1 MNRFIMKNA
10 PPLTKKSAQTNTR
23 TAAKNGAAKN
33 RATQLERTT
42 LHEDILSHIKRNLPK
57 PQADGGLK
65 MHSKE
70 ERALQF
76 FPGDRKRLR
85 KKQNKLPKGNTEN
98 NYDENN
104 LIDDFPSL
112 PYINIPRIKYA
123 QLYVDNVLIFPDE
136 DVQKIFLELNDV
148 IVLIPEISAR
158 TYMLTQDRYK
168 KSNGVLVC
176 CPKCKTNTNVKPLG
190 FARHTFRVYDI
201 NAVFNAI
208 SYEYK
213 CCKCKVNDT
222 TSGSSGSN
230 MLGGSIYTTSKFT
243 SIDVIDTF
251 ASISIL
257 KRAKCSMT
265 YDLMRKCFVANGPAH
280 LVEEVQRLYNE
291 KRRHKELQLRAFVH
305 RQRIRKKLNNVMD
318 EWKDL
323 GITNFTITIAKEIFK
338 ETINACKE
346 DMKAFFLRSKK
357 TWSIHGDGTYKF
369 VLSTGNKNCVLYIIT
384 NSYRSI
390 LGYFVVPTESS
401 EHLRPAFHF
410 IQRKDPNTK
419 IEAVFM
425 DDDRLFSMLR
435 EEFPGVT
442 CLLDIFHVTARI
454 LKVMRGDDCD
464 AAKVRVKLNA
474 VFYGEFP
481 SFEAC
486 KELYLKHA
494 TEEAIAEANNNAVG
508 DVAQV
513 MKSLIR
519 RNNIIGLDTAY
530 DKAKSK
536 TYRQNIRRAPLNK
549 LVMIANMEEF
559 IKFLVGNY
567 EKFKG
572 ATNISQN
579 AIKAAKQQLEY
590 IKKGYCSPPESWG
603 NDKLFYKIGE
613 RGPKTHLQ
621 KWGKVFGTSGVES
634 INVSVS
640 SMAHG
645 ISGMNDLTAGNR
657 IAVNLYNQE
666 YERRIVLGANK
677 RTYIS
682 VPPREFKHYFLH
694 RHANMLHKDL
704 YGKNKFDIPDLAI
717 LKKQRIKFGY
727 DYMKDNFHEQLSRI
741 LNRDKDAY
749 ISMTD
754 LGLGTNNN
762 NEGKMMMVMK
772 DNNNNDNNNNNN
784 NNNAKKRAAVKNVKH
799 KRKIRRLTN
808 WEAGQDGAKLTK
820 DEEVLVYNK
829 LGLAMMKVQLKQ
841 LKKDDIGAWVYKEC
855 TVAFLVNDGLPTRQ
869 RKNIRGSINIRKIEE
884 ICNRKLSVGE
894 PLETTNK
901 GVRISIDELSIDG
914 IKKLTKKN
922 ALKLCQFHKIS
933 NATSNARMA
942 KNNNSRKLCYIEALC
957 EYKINKKK

>member
-10 PPLTKKSAQTNTR
+10 PPPTKKSAQTNTR
-23 TAAKNGAAKN
+23 TTAKNGAAKN

-57 PQADGGLK
+57 PQADGRLK

-76 FPGDRKRLR
+76 LPGDRKRSR
-85 KKQNKLPKGNTEN
+85 IKMNKLLKD

-123 QLYVDNVLIFPDE
+123 HLYVDNVGIFPNE

-176 CPKCKTNTNVKPLG
+176 CPKCNTNSNVKPVG

-201 NAVFNAI
+201 NAVYNAI
-208 SYEYK
+208 TYEYK
-213 CCKCKVNDT
+213 CQRCKKVNDS

-243 SIDVIDTF
+243 SIDVIDEF

-291 KRRHKELQLRAFVH
+291 KHRHKELQLRAFVH
-305 RQRIRKKLNNVMD
+305 QQRIQKKLNIIME
-318 EWKDL
+318 EWVDL
-323 GITNFTITIAKEIFK
+323 GITKFTSTIAKEIFK
-338 ETINACKE
+338 ETINSCKD

-357 TWSIHGDGTYKF
+357 TWSLHGDGTYKF

-401 EHLRPAFHF
+401 EHLRPAFYF

-435 EEFPGVT
+435 EVFPGVK

-486 KELYLKHA
+486 KELVDKYA

-519 RNNIIGLDTAY
+519 RNSSKPIGLDTAY

-536 TYRQNIRRAPLNK
+536 TYRQNIRRAPLNR
-549 LVMIANMEEF
+549 LTMTANMKEF
-559 IKFLVGNY
+559 IKFLTYNY

-603 NDKLFYKIGE
+603 MINCFIKLVNKVQKHICKNGE
-613 RGPKTHLQ
+613 R
-621 KWGKVFGTSGVES
+621 
-634 INVSVS
+634 
-640 SMAHG
+640 
-645 ISGMNDLTAGNR
+645 
-657 IAVNLYNQE
+657 Y
-666 YERRIVLGANK
+666 
-677 RTYIS
+677 
-682 VPPREFKHYFLH
+682 
-694 RHANMLHKDL
+694 
-704 YGKNKFDIPDLAI
+704 
-717 LKKQRIKFGY
+717 
-727 DYMKDNFHEQLSRI
+727 
-741 LNRDKDAY
+741 
-749 ISMTD
+749 
-754 LGLGTNNN
+754 
-762 NEGKMMMVMK
+762 
-772 DNNNNDNNNNNN
+772 
-784 NNNAKKRAAVKNVKH
+784 
-799 KRKIRRLTN
+799 
-808 WEAGQDGAKLTK
+808 
-820 DEEVLVYNK
+820 LVHQ
-829 LGLAMMKVQLKQ
+829 V
-841 LKKDDIGAWVYKEC
+841 
-855 TVAFLVNDGLPTRQ
+855 
-869 RKNIRGSINIRKIEE
+869 
-884 ICNRKLSVGE
+884 
-894 PLETTNK
+894 
-901 GVRISIDELSIDG
+901 
-914 IKKLTKKN
+914 
-922 ALKLCQFHKIS
+922 
-933 NATSNARMA
+933 
-942 KNNNSRKLCYIEALC
+942 
-957 EYKINKKK
+957 